1 MILSCRMQA
10 RIIGGGGGGGA
21 LFVPP
26 SPSLCDHVKKIEV
39 KNKEMNSE
47 QCEIEVVRIYHVPGI
62 RYSATP
68 PPYPRFGF
76 S

>member
-47 QCEIEVVRIYHVPGI
+47 QCEIEVVRIPGI
-62 RYSATP
+62 RYSANN

>member
-10 RIIGGGGGGGA
+10 RIIGGGGGGGGGA

-39 KNKEMNSE
+39 KNKEINSE
-47 QCEIEVVRIYHVPGI
+47 QCEIEVVRIPGI
-62 RYSATP
+62 RYSANN

>member
-47 QCEIEVVRIYHVPGI
+47 QCEIVVVRIPGI
-62 RYSATP
+62 RYSANNP

>member
-47 QCEIEVVRIYHVPGI
+47 QCEIEVVRIPGI
-62 RYSATP
+62 RYSANNP
-68 PPYPRFGF
+68 PPPLP
-76 S
+76 

>member
-10 RIIGGGGGGGA
+10 RIIGGGGGA

-39 KNKEMNSE
+39 KNKEIDSE
-47 QCEIEVVRIYHVPGI
+47 QCEIEVVRIPGI
-62 RYSATP
+62 RYSANN

>member
-39 KNKEMNSE
+39 KNKEINSE
-47 QCEIEVVRIYHVPGI
+47 QCEIEVVRIPGI
-62 RYSATP
+62 RYSANN